1 MRRFFFFFLFIFNH
15 SASVKLL
22 FCTPSNSKVVVTR
35 NLQLDQNKDK
45 LSLKTLDSTIEI
57 TKANGEKAS
66 QSSKCSEIDKQVPML
81 MGVSKAIL
89 EMVIFCHQ
97 EESNWPLTGTDAEL
111 KKRFDLIFSADRY
124 RKGLAELKEQQKA
137 LSARIKVGPE
147 IIFLPFFLF
156 LVGQILE
163 PELQVILGRKE
174 AIEANV
180 QTLVS
185 EWGGCCE
192 G

>member
-1 MRRFFFFFLFIFNH
+1 
-15 SASVKLL
+15 
-22 FCTPSNSKVVVTR
+22 VVTR

-45 LSLKTLDSTIEI
+45 LTLKTLDSTIEI

-124 RKGLAELKEQQKA
+124 RKGLTELKDQQKA
-137 LSARIKVGPE
+137 LSARIKVITCGGLCLT
-147 IIFLPFFLF
+147 FSFCYC
-156 LVGQILE
+156 QILE
-163 PELQVILGRKE
+163 PEMQVILSRKE
-174 AIEANV
+174 AIEANA
-180 QTLVS
+180 QTLVERTKEKKEKKKS
-185 EWGGCCE
+185 LKKFFLGFSVQTIGRC
-192 G
+192 

>member
-1 MRRFFFFFLFIFNH
+1 VLTVH
-15 SASVKLL
+15 SKASVKLL

-45 LSLKTLDSTIEI
+45 LSIKTLDSTIEI

-81 MGVSKAIL
+81 MGVSKSIL

-124 RKGLAELKEQQKA
+124 RKGLAELKDQQKA
-137 LSARIKVGPE
+137 LTARVKVLC
-147 IIFLPFFLF
+147 FCFSFFCCP
-156 LVGQILE
+156 QILVHRCWS
-163 PELQVILGRKE
+163 LKCR
-174 AIEANV
+174 
-180 QTLVS
+180 
-185 EWGGCCE
+185 
-192 G
+192 